1 MICEGVITTIMVT
14 ATLSMEVCAPHDFE
28 YKVPESIQQELAQK
42 NNPVNKEFLLPQ
54 RIFELS
60 GKNSGHSS
68 YPKCTY
74 NKRVKVYQGDKW
86 VGYKKVEVACG
97 KYNRSVNKMFNSVH
111 TH

>member
-28 YKVPESIQQELAQK
+28 YKVPASIQQEISQK
-42 NNPVNKEFLLPQ
+42 NTSVDKGFLFPQ
-54 RIFELS
+54 RIFGLG
-60 GKNSGHSS
+60 GKDSGHSS

-74 NKRVKVYQGDKW
+74 NKRVKVYQGSRW
-86 VGYKKVEVACG
+86 VGYKKVKVSCG
-97 KYNRSVNKMFNSVH
+97 KYNKSVNKMFNGVH